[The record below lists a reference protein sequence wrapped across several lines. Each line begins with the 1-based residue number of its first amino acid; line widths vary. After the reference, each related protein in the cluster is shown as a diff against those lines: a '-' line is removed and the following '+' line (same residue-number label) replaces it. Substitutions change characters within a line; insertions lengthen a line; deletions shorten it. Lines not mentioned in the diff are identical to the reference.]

1 MNIKYNAFLIYL
13 LYYLLYYVLLQCSIT
28 MFQIITYS
36 I

>member
-13 LYYLLYYVLLQCSIT
+13 LYYLLYYVLLQYSIT